1 MFFKEDN
8 TFKDIREKS
17 VKQWL
22 DDIDGHE
29 DLLVR
34 GGVKVTR
41 EYIESLKHEIQVL
54 EEKNALKDNYLK
66 RLKGQINEYK
76 KSGIMKA

>member
-41 EYIESLKHEIQVL
+41 EYIEALKREIQVL
-54 EEKNALKDNYLK
+54 EEKNALKDQYLK
-66 RLKGQINEYK
+66 KMKSQLNEYK
-76 KSGIMKA
+76 KSNILKA